1 MAQYAVTI
9 VTYIHAKDED
19 DATMIV
25 DQMIENGMQEFLYN
39 SRGESASI
47 VDISEVHFTEE
58 I

>member
-1 MAQYAVTI
+1 MQYAVTI
-9 VTYIHAKDED
+9 VAYIHAKNED

-25 DQMIENGMQEFLYN
+25 DQMMDNGFQELLYG